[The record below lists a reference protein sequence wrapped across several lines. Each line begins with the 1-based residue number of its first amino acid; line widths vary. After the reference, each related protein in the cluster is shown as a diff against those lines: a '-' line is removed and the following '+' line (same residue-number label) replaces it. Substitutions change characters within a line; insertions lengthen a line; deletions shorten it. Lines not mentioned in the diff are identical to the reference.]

1 MSEKKILFVSHEA
14 TRTGAPLSLL
24 RLMKWIK
31 ENTNISFLTLLIDN
45 KGNSGDLQSE
55 FEALGSVLL
64 FNQNDPIS
72 KFFKKLAY
80 KTRKK
85 SVVDWLDRQHLKRLK
100 KQIVQENIDLIYAN
114 TIVNSQSL
122 EFLSEFLNC
131 PTICHVRE
139 LEWIIRLVGLKKFQ
153 LVKKHTQQYIAISE
167 AVKKNLIENH
177 KIAEDKIE
185 VIYNGIA
192 LNTHNLNNSQLAR
205 ERICQQLDIPQ
216 EAAIVCASGT
226 TDWRKGT
233 DLFVQL
239 ARAVNQQSLQTPV
252 YFLWVGGFNKDIY
265 IDQLKYDAK
274 QLGLDKYVR
283 FLGSRSNPLDYY
295 AACDVFTLL
304 SREEAFGMVCIEAAS
319 LGKPIICFDRAGGAQ
334 EFVENDCGFVVP
346 YLDIEAM
353 ATKVVTLLNSPELY
367 QSYSQRARQKVQERH
382 DINITA
388 SKVFKVIE
396 KSLS

>member
-1 MSEKKILFVSHEA
+1 MSAKKILFVSHEA

-31 ENTNISFLTLLIDN
+31 ENTNVSFLTLLMDN
-45 KGNSGDLQSE
+45 KGNAGELQSE
-55 FEALGSVLL
+55 FEALSSVLL
-64 FNQNDPIS
+64 FERNDPTG
-72 KFFKKLAY
+72 KFLKKLAH
-80 KTRKK
+80 R
-85 SVVDWLDRQHLKRLK
+85 SGRRFIADWSDRQHLKQLK
-100 KQIVQENIDLIYAN
+100 KQIAQENIDLIYAN

-177 KIAEDKIE
+177 NIAEDKIE

-192 LNTHNLNNSQLAR
+192 LNINTINNSQLAR
-205 ERICQQLDIPQ
+205 DRICQELNIPKD
-216 EAAIVCASGT
+216 AAIVCASGT

-233 DLFVQL
+233 DLFAQL
-239 ARAVNQQSLQTPV
+239 AGAVNRQSPQTPV
-252 YFLWVGGFNKDIY
+252 YFLWVGGDNRYIY
-265 IDQLKYDAK
+265 IDQLRFDVKNME
-274 QLGLDKYVR
+274 LDKYVR

-319 LGKPIICFDRAGGAQ
+319 LGKPVICFDRAGGAQ

-353 ATKVVTLLNSPELY
+353 ATKVVALLNSPELC
-367 QSYSQRARQKVQERH
+367 QRLGQCAKQKVHQRH
-382 DINITA
+382 DITLTA

-396 KSLS
+396 KLLF